1 MFLFIK
7 LQYFEQ
13 IFTLGHLLL
22 SLRHRTY
29 GATSLRQNYS
39 IVVVMTSF
47 NKIFKGFEVESKAE
61 SSMNFDRVQLQ
72 TFFDEF
78 FSFLAQ
84 TRAATATL
92 LWKKMTS
99 TSKQLKIDEH

>member
-1 MFLFIK
+1 
-7 LQYFEQ
+7 
-13 IFTLGHLLL
+13 
-22 SLRHRTY
+22 
-29 GATSLRQNYS
+29 
-39 IVVVMTSF
+39 MT
-47 NKIFKGFEVESKAE
+47 
-61 SSMNFDRVQLQ
+61 FDRVQLQ
-72 TFFDEF
+72 TFFDDF